1 MIFELR
7 QKGYSPSRISEEM
20 RKENNIQLYPGD
32 VYSWLDSLVH
42 HLQAIQRLAEVMDKD
57 ELKQSAHK
65 FARQIENPNKT
76 QKKKKS

>member
-7 QKGYSPSRISEEM
+7 QKGFSPTRISAEM

-42 HLQAIQRLAEVMDKD
+42 HLQAIQRLANVMNKE
-57 ELKQSAHK
+57 ELMQYAQNLAKQV
-65 FARQIENPNKT
+65 ENPIN
-76 QKKKKS
+76 SLDNE